1 MLKELDLEKLV
12 ITEPLMLDAIREH
25 QRYMEAWSKVES
37 LVREW
42 AFNKQLPSN
51 EEIASRIS
59 YAIARQY
66 EDAKDFEM
74 VKSNVFSA
82 LMITLGLKD
91 MERQWEEEQEMFVRN
106 DN

>member
-1 MLKELDLEKLV
+1 MLKELDLEKLD
-12 ITEPLMLDAIREH
+12 ITEPLMSDAIREH

-51 EEIASRIS
+51 DEIASQIS

-66 EDAKDFEM
+66 EDVKDFEL

-91 MERQWEEEQEMFVRN
+91 MERQWEEEQEMFGRN

>member
-1 MLKELDLEKLV
+1 MFCCRTVQTIKGLEG
-12 ITEPLMLDAIREH
+12 M
-25 QRYMEAWSKVES
+25 YES
-37 LVREW
+37 CLPIFRIFHCTV
-42 AFNKQLPSN
+42 FNKQLPSN
-51 EEIASRIS
+51 DEIASRIS

-91 MERQWEEEQEMFVRN
+91 MERQWEEEKEMFARN

>member
-1 MLKELDLEKLV
+1 MLKELDLEKLD
-12 ITEPLMLDAIREH
+12 IRKPLMMNEIREH
-25 QRYMEAWSKVES
+25 QRYIEAWSKVES

-51 EEIASRIS
+51 DEIASRIS

-91 MERQWEEEQEMFVRN
+91 MEKQWEEEQEMFMRN

>member
-1 MLKELDLEKLV
+1 MLKELDLEKLD
-12 ITEPLMLDAIREH
+12 ITEPVIRER

-51 EEIASRIS
+51 DEIASRIS
-59 YAIARQY
+59 YIIARQY
-66 EDAKDFEM
+66 EDVKDFEM

-82 LMITLGLKD
+82 LMIILGLKD
-91 MERQWEEEQEMFVRN
+91 IERQWEDEKEMFDKN
-106 DN
+106 INTINI

>member
-1 MLKELDLEKLV
+1 MLKELDLEKLD

-59 YAIARQY
+59 HAIARQY

-91 MERQWEEEQEMFVRN
+91 MERQCEDEKEMFVRN